1 MANRTEN
8 NLLQAEVH
16 FRDEYYKTFLHNWW
30 FHKLKLDFD
39 ALFEMPNKFSNTT
52 IELKLN

>member
-30 FHKLKLDFD
+30 FHKLKLDFH